1 MTHPVIDLEN
11 VSKRYGKGE
20 KAVDALNG
28 LNLQVPAGSLFG
40 LLGPNGAGTTTTL
53 RILATLLAPSSAGLS
68 GWAGCPGRPQGRSRA
83 PGLCGPGGRPRQNPQ
98 WP

>member
-40 LLGPNGAGTTTTL
+40 LLGPNGAGKTTTL
-53 RILATLLAPSSAGLS
+53 RILATLLAPSSGRVEVAGLIS
-68 GWAGCPGRPQGRSRA
+68 STSSWWSVCSPLWSRSTTTSR
-83 PGLCGPGGRPRQNPQ
+83 
-98 WP
+98 